1 MKEYLANQLRNVAV
15 LGHLGSGK
23 TSLCESL
30 LFLSKAIAKKGE
42 VERKTTVS
50 DYLPEEQNR
59 QTSLSTSLIPV
70 EWNGYKINFLDT
82 PGSEEFVGEL
92 EQDLSVVDGAIVLID
107 ATKGIEVGTERVWDE
122 LRDRNIPT
130 LIFVNKMNKENVKFE
145 AVMDKVMTGFG
156 ANAVPVCW
164 PMGTE
169 NNFQGFFSLITKK
182 AYLGSD
188 DKESPLPA
196 ELEGKLEELAYQV
209 NEKAAETDEELM
221 EKFFMEE
228 PFTTEELS
236 KGLKTGVKNCDLF
249 PILVGSVTEN
259 QGVQTLLNM
268 VCEYLPGPSD
278 LPGKKALSAKDGK
291 EVVKKALDTEPFSAY
306 VFKTIVDQFLGTI
319 NFFKVCS
326 GTTAGLTE
334 VVIPNLDQTVKTG
347 AFMSLLG
354 KNQINVDI
362 LHAGDIGVVTKMND
376 LATGFTMCDK
386 RDVVKFPPIEVPTPV
401 IYIAIQAKSKQD
413 EDKIST
419 ALQKLNT
426 EDPSFEI
433 KRNPETS
440 QLLIGGQ
447 GMTHIGYILEK
458 MKNMFKVE
466 VQTTDPKIVYRET
479 IRKIGQAQGK
489 HKKQSGGA
497 GQFGDVWI
505 RFEPLADKDFEFAS
519 EVVGGAVPKNYFP
532 AVEKGLIET
541 LEHGP
546 LAGFPVI
553 GVRAVL
559 YFGSYHPVDSNEISF
574 KIAAALAFKEACKV
588 IKPTI
593 LEPIMDVNVT
603 VKDEY
608 VGDIMG
614 DIPQRRG
621 TVMGMNPAGHGK
633 TTISAQIPE
642 AEIISY
648 AIDLKAMT
656 QGSGKFTRK
665 FNRYDDVP
673 EHLVAKIIDEYKPKQ
688 N

>member
-1 MKEYLANQLRNVAV
+1 MKEYSANQIRNVAL

-23 TSLCESL
+23 TSLAESL
-30 LFLSKAIAKKGE
+30 LFLGKAISKKGE

-50 DYLPEEQNR
+50 DYLPEEQAR

-82 PGSEEFVGEL
+82 PGSEEFVGEI
-92 EQDLSVVDGAIVLID
+92 EQDLAVVDGAIVLID

-122 LRDRNIPT
+122 LRERNIPT
-130 LIFVNKMNKENVKFE
+130 IIFINKMNKENVKF
-145 AVMDKVMTGFG
+145 AQVIDKVVEGFG
-156 ANAVPVCW
+156 SNAIVVGYPL
-164 PMGTE
+164 GTE
-169 NNFQGFFSLITKK
+169 NNFQGYFDILTKK
-182 AYLGSD
+182 SYTGANQAEGD
-188 DKESPLPA
+188 VPA
-196 ELEGKLEELAYQV
+196 DQQDKLEELLFAL
-209 NEKAAETDEELM
+209 NEKVAETDEELM
-221 EKFFMEE
+221 EKFFVEE
-228 PFTTEELS
+228 PFTEEEYA
-236 KGLKTGVKNCDLF
+236 KGVKAAVSGCDMF
-249 PILVGSVTEN
+249 PILVGSATAN
-259 QGVQTLLNM
+259 TGVATLLDM
-268 VCEYLPGPSD
+268 VCKYFPSPVEKGPKAGTN
-278 LPGKKALSAKDGK
+278 GKKREGKDS
-291 EVVKKALDTEPFSAY
+291 EAFSGY
-306 VFKTIVDQFLGTI
+306 VFKTVVDQFLGTI
-319 NFFKVCS
+319 NYVKVMS
-326 GTTAGLTE
+326 GTTAGLTDLVIANNDQ
-334 VVIPNLDQTVKTG
+334 VVKAGV
-347 AFMSLLG
+347 FMTLMG
-354 KNQINVDI
+354 KNQINVEKI
-362 LHAGDIGVVTKMND
+362 CAGDIAVVTKMTE
-376 LATGFTMCDK
+376 LSTGNTICDK
-386 RDVVKFPPIEVPTPV
+386 KDVICYEPAPIPTPV
-401 IYIAIQAKSKQD
+401 IYVAIQAKTKQD
-413 EDKIST
+413 EDKMSSS
-419 ALQKLNT
+419 LQKLNS

-433 KRNPETS
+433 RRNPETA

-466 VQTTDPKIVYRET
+466 VTTAEPKIVYRET

-497 GQFGDVWI
+497 GQYGDVHI

-559 YFGSYHPVDSNEISF
+559 FFGSYHPVDSNEISF
-574 KIAAALAFKEACKV
+574 KIAASLAFKEACKV

-593 LEPIMDVNVT
+593 LEPVMEVIVT

-621 TVMGMNPAGHGK
+621 TVIGMNPAGRGK
-633 TTISAQIPE
+633 TAITAHIPE
-642 AEIISY
+642 AEIVNY

-656 QGSGKFTRK
+656 QGSGKFSRK
-665 FNRYDDVP
+665 FIRYDDVP
-673 EHLVAKIIDEYKPKQ
+673 EHLVNKIIEEYKPKQ
-688 N
+688 A